1 MKKVMIKLFLGF
13 FSYFSLVCSVSQTLS
28 MPSAFVSPLDADQK
42 GVLNMASSNISIHFR
57 KDSHKENYN
66 QVKKNFGDGEAMLQ
80 NIRAR
85 LTLDKKIILKILQL
99 LNNKNIQ
106 KEVKSLLKDEQDLLT
121 SLAKRWN
128 ASYSTDDLEKL
139 ALISSVSI
147 SWDRAMKILKELS
160 PGKGVVYDYSFETAV
175 FVMFL
180 APEYPGM
187 LYRLWY
193 SKTYSEEM
201 NFYRVCL
208 ASALKK
214 CMETITKEQ
223 ICIAGR
229 EAPGKNIIENICLGC
244 LQIISKNRKAKEE

>member
-1 MKKVMIKLFLGF
+1 MKKVIIRLF
-13 FSYFSLVCSVSQTLS
+13 FSFLLCFSLICSVCQALS
-28 MPSAFVSPLDADQK
+28 TSSAFVSPLNKDQK
-42 GVLNMASSNISIHFR
+42 AVLNMALGNISIHFR
-57 KDSHKENYN
+57 KDSYKENRN
-66 QVKKNFGDGEAMLQ
+66 QVEKMFSDGVSVLKS
-80 NIRAR
+80 IRAH
-85 LTLDKKIILKILQL
+85 LTLNEEMMFKILRSL
-99 LNNKNIQ
+99 DSENIQ
-106 KEVKSLLKDEQDLLT
+106 KEVKALLKDEQDLLA

-147 SWDRAMKILKELS
+147 SWDRTMKILKELS
-160 PGKGVVYDYSFETAV
+160 PGNGVIYDYSFETAV

-193 SKTYSEEM
+193 SKTYSKEM
-201 NFYRVCL
+201 SFYRVCL